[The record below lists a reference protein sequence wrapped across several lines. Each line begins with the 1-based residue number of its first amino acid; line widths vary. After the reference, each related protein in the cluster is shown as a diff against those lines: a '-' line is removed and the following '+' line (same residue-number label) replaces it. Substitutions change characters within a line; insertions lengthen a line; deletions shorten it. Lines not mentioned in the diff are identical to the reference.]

1 MKYKIV
7 DDVKKIMKKLL
18 LFLFPFFLVS
28 SIEAQTIIFRGTV
41 YDAVAYI
48 PVKAAN
54 ILNLSTGKYQFT
66 DGEGFFTM
74 KVSLHD
80 TLIISTST
88 YRQKVVIIDEKLYKK
103 GHEDILLYHKAF
115 MLQEVRVVALNPTY
129 EGFKRDIANAKLPDS
144 YKNLEGVHLSKE
156 DRQNATYKEE
166 PNILRNTA
174 LGSPISFLY
183 SKFNKHEKTK
193 RLFYEMQSYGDEV
206 QQVPVKYNR
215 EIVSKIT
222 GLSGKD
228 LMEFMV
234 FCRFSYYDLV
244 RWDSSEII
252 AAIRYKF
259 SEYQYYK
266 ALEEED

>member
-1 MKYKIV
+1 
-7 DDVKKIMKKLL
+7 MKKLL
-18 LFLFPFFLVS
+18 LFLLMIVLAIPLRS
-28 SIEAQTIIFRGTV
+28 QTISFRGAV
-41 YDAVAYI
+41 YDAIAYI

-54 ILNLSTGKYQFT
+54 ILNLNTGKYQFT
-66 DGEGFFTM
+66 NAEGVFIM
-74 KVSLHD
+74 NVSLHD

-88 YRQKVVIIDEKLYKK
+88 YRQKVVIIDEKMYKK

-156 DRQNATYKEE
+156 DRQNATYKDE
-166 PNILRNTA
+166 PNILKNTA

-206 QQVPVKYNR
+206 QQVPLKYNR

-244 RWDSSEII
+244 RWDSNEII
-252 AAIRYKF
+252 SAIRYKF

-266 ALEEED
+266 AVEEDE

>member
-1 MKYKIV
+1 MSAAFKRGM
-7 DDVKKIMKKLL
+7 KKIALI
-18 LFLFPFFLVS
+18 LFSLIFLHSVS
-28 SIEAQTIIFRGTV
+28 GQTISFQGTV

-54 ILNLSTGKYQFT
+54 ILNLNTGKYQFT
-66 DGEGFFTM
+66 DGEGVFRM
-74 KVSLHD
+74 QVSLHD
-80 TLIISTST
+80 TLIVTTST

-144 YKNLEGVHLSKE
+144 YKNLEGLHLTEE
-156 DRQNATYKEE
+156 DRRNATYNDET
-166 PNILRNTA
+166 PNILKNTA
-174 LGSPISFLY
+174 IGSPISFLY

-206 QQVPVKYNR
+206 AQVPVKYNR

-244 RWDSSEII
+244 RWDSAEII
-252 AAIRYKF
+252 SAIRYKF

-266 ALEEED
+266 AIEEED

>member
-1 MKYKIV
+1 
-7 DDVKKIMKKLL
+7 MKKLL
-18 LFLFPFFLVS
+18 LTFLAVTISFPLWS
-28 SIEAQTIIFRGTV
+28 QTITFKGTV

-48 PVKAAN
+48 PVKAAS
-54 ILNLSTGKYQFT
+54 ILNLSTGTYRFT
-66 DGEGFFTM
+66 DGEGVFQI

-80 TLIISTST
+80 TLIVSTST
-88 YRQKVVIIDEKLYKK
+88 YRQKVVIIDENLFRR
-103 GHEDILLYHKAF
+103 GHDDILLYHKAF
-115 MLQEVRVVALNPTY
+115 MLQEVRVIALNPTY

-144 YKNLEGVHLSKE
+144 YKNLENVHLTE
-156 DRQNATYKEE
+156 TDRKNATYDEN
-166 PNILRNTA
+166 PNVLKNTA
-174 LGSPISFLY
+174 IGSPISFLY

-206 QQVPVKYNR
+206 QQVPLKYNR

-244 RWDSSEII
+244 RWDSNEII
-252 AAIRYKF
+252 SAIRYKF

-266 ALEEED
+266 ALEVEE

>member
-1 MKYKIV
+1 MLTAF
-7 DDVKKIMKKLL
+7 KKSMIKLL
-18 LFLFPFFLVS
+18 LFILTSLLINLLWS
-28 SIEAQTIIFRGTV
+28 QTISFRGAV

-54 ILNLSTGKYQFT
+54 ILNLNTGKYQFT
-66 DGEGFFTM
+66 DADGVFYM
-74 KVSLHD
+74 NVSFHD

-88 YRQKVVIIDEKLYKK
+88 YRQKVVIIDENLFRK

-115 MLQEVRVVALNPTY
+115 MLEEVRVVALNPTY
-129 EGFKRDIANAKLPDS
+129 EGFKRDITNAKLPDS

-156 DRQNATYKEE
+156 ERQNATYKEE
-166 PNILRNTA
+166 PNVLKNTA

-244 RWDSSEII
+244 RWDSNEII
-252 AAIRYKF
+252 SAIRYKF

-266 ALEEED
+266 ALEEDE

>member
-1 MKYKIV
+1 MKKIV
-7 DDVKKIMKKLL
+7 LILL
-18 LFLFPFFLVS
+18 IFVMAIPLM
-28 SIEAQTIIFRGTV
+28 AQTITFKGTV

-48 PVKAAN
+48 PVKAAS
-54 ILNLSTGKYQFT
+54 ILNLNTGKYQFT
-66 DGEGFFTM
+66 DAEGVFYM
-74 KVSLHD
+74 KVSFHD
-80 TLIISTST
+80 TLIVSTST
-88 YRQKVVIIDEKLYKK
+88 YRQKVVIIDENLYKK

-115 MLQEVRVVALNPTY
+115 MLQEVRVIALNPTY

-144 YKNLEGVHLSKE
+144 YKNLESVHLSKE
-156 DRQNATYKEE
+156 DRLNATYKEE
-166 PNILRNTA
+166 PNILKNTA
-174 LGSPISFLY
+174 IGSPISFLY

-193 RLFYEMQSYGDEV
+193 RLFYEMQGYGDEV

-244 RWDSSEII
+244 RWDSSEVI

-266 ALEEED
+266 ALEEEE

>member
-1 MKYKIV
+1 MLATF
-7 DDVKKIMKKLL
+7 KKSMKKLL
-18 LFLFPFFLVS
+18 FFLLAFLLS
-28 SIEAQTIIFRGTV
+28 QALSAQTISFKGTV

-54 ILNLSTGKYQFT
+54 ILNLNTGKYQFT
-66 DGEGFFTM
+66 NAEGVFIM
-74 KVSLHD
+74 NVSLHD

-88 YRQKVVIIDEKLYKK
+88 YRQKVVIIDEKMYKK

-144 YKNLEGVHLSKE
+144 YKNLEGIHLTKE
-156 DRQNATYKEE
+156 DKFNATYKEE
-166 PNILRNTA
+166 PNILKNTA
-174 LGSPISFLY
+174 IGSPISFLY

-193 RLFYEMQSYGDEV
+193 RLFYEMQGYGDEV
-206 QQVPVKYNR
+206 QQVPIKYNR

-244 RWDSSEII
+244 RWDSNEII
-252 AAIRYKF
+252 SAIRYKF

-266 ALEEED
+266 ALEEEE

>member
-1 MKYKIV
+1 MR
-7 DDVKKIMKKLL
+7 KLL
-18 LFLFPFFLVS
+18 LVGVILLFSMGLHAQ
-28 SIEAQTIIFRGTV
+28 SIMFRGTV

-48 PVKAAN
+48 PVKAAS

-66 DGEGFFTM
+66 NEDGVFNM

-80 TLIISTST
+80 TLIVSTST
-88 YRQKVVIIDEKLYKK
+88 YRQKVVIIDEKLFKK
-103 GHEDILLYHKAF
+103 AHEDILLYHKAF

-129 EGFKRDIANAKLPDS
+129 EGFKRDIANVKLPDS
-144 YKNLEGVHLSKE
+144 YKNLEGLHLSEE
-156 DRQNATYKEE
+156 DRRNATYNDEN
-166 PNILRNTA
+166 PNILKNTA
-174 LGSPISFLY
+174 IGSPISFLY

-206 QQVPVKYNR
+206 QQVPAKYNR

-244 RWDSSEII
+244 RWNSNEII
-252 AAIRYKF
+252 SAIRYKF

-266 ALEEED
+266 AIEEED

>member
-1 MKYKIV
+1 MLATF
-7 DDVKKIMKKLL
+7 KKNMKKL
-18 LFLFPFFLVS
+18 FFFLLAFLLS
-28 SIEAQTIIFRGTV
+28 QALSAQTISFKGTV

-54 ILNLSTGKYQFT
+54 ILNFNTGKYQFT
-66 DGEGFFTM
+66 NAEGVFIM
-74 KVSLHD
+74 NVSLHD

-88 YRQKVVIIDEKLYKK
+88 YRQKMVIIDEKMYKK

-144 YKNLEGVHLSKE
+144 YKNLEGVHLTKE
-156 DRQNATYKEE
+156 EKFNATYKEE
-166 PNILRNTA
+166 PNILKNTA
-174 LGSPISFLY
+174 IGSPISFLY

-193 RLFYEMQSYGDEV
+193 RLFYEMQGYGDEV
-206 QQVPVKYNR
+206 QQVPIKYNR

-244 RWDSSEII
+244 RWDSNEII
-252 AAIRYKF
+252 SAIRYKF

-266 ALEEED
+266 ALEEEE